1 MASPQ
6 LSHLEKILRTS
17 NCGPVSHPIVIR
29 PRDTPSFRPTKKICT
44 CMYKV
49 MCFTLLLLFCLFFVL
64 CLAVIMLGNRK
75 TTRYTATF
83 LGIQR
88 FPQQTCLRRHL
99 LFYNG
104 LGHQVRSPSLVG
116 QIYYKIN
123 SHKSHQSDWPALSL
137 FSRGQGLV
145 RLSLSFTRILFH
157 RLYRMIGYYPR
168 FSLTQQL
175 L

>member
-6 LSHLEKILRTS
+6 LSHLEKILGTS

-49 MCFTLLLLFCLFFVL
+49 MCFTLLLLFCFSFCVL
-64 CLAVIMLGNRK
+64 LLSCLETEKQRGIQQR
-75 TTRYTATF
+75 F
-83 LGIQR
+83 LG
-88 FPQQTCLRRHL
+88 LRGFLSKRA
-99 LFYNG
+99 YADIYCSTMVSVTKYD
-104 LGHQVRSPSLVG
+104 HQVRSPSLVG

-137 FSRGQGLV
+137 FPRGQGLV
-145 RLSLSFTRILFH
+145 RLSLSFTRIPFQ
-157 RLYRMIGYYPR
+157 RLYRMI
-168 FSLTQQL
+168 
-175 L
+175 